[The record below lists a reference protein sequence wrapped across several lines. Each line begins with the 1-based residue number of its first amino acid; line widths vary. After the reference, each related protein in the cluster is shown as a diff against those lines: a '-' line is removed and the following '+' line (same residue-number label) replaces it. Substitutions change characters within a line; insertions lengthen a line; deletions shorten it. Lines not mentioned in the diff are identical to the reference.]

1 MAVSKC
7 ANCRKP
13 VKHPIIDWHQRYAWC
28 KKCWAEY
35 LADYRTIDPDPP
47 KKKPLDISKRRG
59 KLTYMTIILSYA
71 RNWWKRHIADDFDRH
86 FPGEPWLF

>member
-1 MAVSKC
+1 MASAVSKC

-13 VKHPIIDWHQRYAWC
+13 VKHPVIDWHQRYAWC

-47 KKKPLDISKRRG
+47 KK
-59 KLTYMTIILSYA
+59 A
-71 RNWWKRHIADDFDRH
+71 A
-86 FPGEPWLF
+86 